1 MRNFLGA
8 ISTHRPFLIPALLW
22 LIVLVVALWS
32 RPLLPI
38 DETRA
43 VTVAWE
49 MWLRGDFLVPYLN
62 GEPYSHKPPLLQ
74 WGTHLGWWLFGVN
87 DWTPR
92 LVAPL
97 FGLFSLF
104 LVQRIAL
111 RLWPEQHAIAALAPL
126 VLLALP
132 LWATWSTLTLYDIPI
147 GAFVLLA
154 VLGVL
159 RTSGGERG
167 GWALTGLALT
177 GALLSKGPVV
187 LIFFLPPALAA
198 PWWRAAPPPGGWRRW
213 YAGLAFACLLG
224 IALAL
229 CWAVPAAAAGG
240 EEYGRAIL
248 WGQFAGRVAHSFAHQ
263 KPWWWYVPILPLMLL
278 PWIFWPTLWKS
289 AARLRCDAGV
299 RFCLALVVPA
309 LLVFSLISGKQVHYL
324 LPLLPFFALLAAR
337 ALADNPAITS
347 PFRLWGMGVLFLL
360 LGGAGGFVRVVE
372 WWHGEMAL
380 PAYLRPWL
388 EDIGPLW
395 MLAMLG
401 LGGFWLTRR
410 GAAYLN
416 GARLFAVASFVLLA
430 MAHLAFRQVQFDRW
444 DIEPLARRV
453 AEKQA
458 AGLPV
463 AQNSEYHGDLHF
475 LGRLRQ
481 PLFEAR
487 GDTDL
492 RDWALAHPDGYV
504 VLHFSPDEIR
514 WPVALADY
522 TQGYRSKM
530 AGLWKARVIGDWLRG
545 RE

>member
-1 MRNFLGA
+1 MRTFLDSIPA
-8 ISTHRPFLIPALLW
+8 NRPFLIPAFLW
-22 LIVLVVALWS
+22 LVILLAALAC

-38 DETRA
+38 DETRV

-49 MWLRGDFLVPYLN
+49 MWLRGDFLVPHLN

-74 WGTHLGWWLFGVN
+74 WGMNLGWWLFGVN

-111 RLWPEQHAIAALAPL
+111 RLWPEQYSAAVLAPL

-154 VLGVL
+154 LLGLL
-159 RTSGGERG
+159 RASDGERG
-167 GWALTGLALT
+167 GWTLTGLAVA

-187 LIFFLPPALAA
+187 LVFLLPPALAA

-213 YAGLAFACLLG
+213 YAGLGFACLLG

-229 CWAVPAAAAGG
+229 CWAIPAAAAGG
-240 EEYGRAIL
+240 EAYGRAIL
-248 WGQFAGRVAHSFAHQ
+248 WDQFAGRVAHSFAH
-263 KPWWWYVPILPLMLL
+263 KRPWWWYAPVLPLMLV
-278 PWIFWPTLWKS
+278 PWIFWPTLWK
-289 AARLRCDAGV
+289 AVARLRLDAGV
-299 RFCLALVVPA
+299 RFCLTLVVPT
-309 LLVFSLISGKQVHYL
+309 LLIFSLISGKQVHYL
-324 LPLLPFFALLAAR
+324 LPLLPAFALLAAR
-337 ALADNPAITS
+337 ALAEDGADTPQ
-347 PFRLWGMGVLFLL
+347 PRMWGMGILFLL
-360 LGGAGGFVRVVE
+360 LGGAGGFVRAVE
-372 WWHGEMAL
+372 WWRGEPVL
-380 PAYLRPWL
+380 PALLRPWL
-388 EDIGPLW
+388 SGIGPLW
-395 MLAMLG
+395 MIAMLG
-401 LGGFWLTRR
+401 LGGFWLSRRATTRF
-410 GAAYLN
+410 N
-416 GARLFAVASFVLLA
+416 SARLFAAASLVLLA
-430 MAHLAFRQVQFDRW
+430 MAHLAFRQVQFGRW
-444 DIEPLARRV
+444 DIQPLAQRV
-453 AEKQA
+453 AEKQE

-463 AQNSEYHGDLHF
+463 AQDSEYHGDLHF

-481 PLFEAR
+481 PVFEVR
-487 GDTDL
+487 GDAEL
-492 RDWALAHPDGYV
+492 RDWALAHPEGYV
-504 VLHFSPDEIR
+504 VLHFNPDEIR

-522 TQGYRSKM
+522 TQDYRSKK